1 MEITKLAIGSAAVAK
16 LSRNFITTVEE
27 LQEAFR
33 TGEIRYICST
43 TMLRKIR
50 TVMETAHIEVPREGS
65 DKR

>member
-16 LSRNFITTVEE
+16 LSRNYITTVEE

-33 TGEIRYICST
+33 TGAIRYMCSS

-65 DKR
+65 DKG

>member
-33 TGEIRYICST
+33 SGEIRYICSS

-50 TVMETAHIEVPREGS
+50 TVMATAHIEIPEEES
-65 DKR
+65 HA

>member
-33 TGEIRYICST
+33 TGEIRYICSA

-65 DKR
+65 DKG

>member
-33 TGEIRYICST
+33 TGEIKYICSA

-50 TVMETAHIEVPREGS
+50 TVMVTAHIEIPKEDS
-65 DKR
+65 HA

>member
-1 MEITKLAIGSAAVAK
+1 MEITKLAIGSAAVTK

-33 TGEIRYICST
+33 TGEIRYICSA

-50 TVMETAHIEVPREGS
+50 TVMETAYIEVPREGS
-65 DKR
+65 DKA

>member
-27 LQEAFR
+27 LQDAFR
-33 TGEIRYICST
+33 TGEIRYICSA

-65 DKR
+65 DKG

>member
-16 LSRNFITTVEE
+16 LSRNYIATVEE

-33 TGEIRYICST
+33 TGAIRYICSS

-50 TVMETAHIEVPREGS
+50 TVMETAHIEIPKEDS
-65 DKR
+65 HA

>member
-33 TGEIRYICST
+33 TGEIRYICSAA
-43 TMLRKIR
+43 MLHKIR

-65 DKR
+65 DKG

>member
-1 MEITKLAIGSAAVAK
+1 MEITKLAIGSAAIAK

-33 TGEIRYICST
+33 TGEIRYICSA

-50 TVMETAHIEVPREGS
+50 TVMETAHIEVPKEDS
-65 DKR
+65 HA

>member
-16 LSRNFITTVEE
+16 LSRNYITTVEE

-33 TGEIRYICST
+33 TGAIRYICSA

-50 TVMETAHIEVPREGS
+50 TVMATAHIEIPKEES
-65 DKR
+65 HA

>member
-1 MEITKLAIGSAAVAK
+1 MEITKLAICTAAVAK

-33 TGEIRYICST
+33 TGEIRYICSA

-50 TVMETAHIEVPREGS
+50 TVMEPAHIEIPKEDS
-65 DKR
+65 HA